1 MLGAR
6 ILRSDGNQ
14 GNVAGIMDPL
24 AREWLDYLSDAIE
37 ELLASH
43 RLDVMVTG
51 VQVSPR
57 WVRFK
62 LYLAPGTRI
71 ASVQNMAEELAMTLG
86 ASAIRL
92 TRGAGAL
99 MLEMPL
105 PNPQPVHLIA
115 LVNDVPMLPPVT
127 AILGL
132 SIEGEPY
139 TLPLMAPQVTHVL
152 IAGATGSGK
161 TELLRSM
168 LLSLALYNRPTH
180 VQLALIDPKR
190 RGLTPLADLPHLMAP
205 IATTPE
211 HAIILLEQV
220 VKEME
225 RRDAEGTSPT
235 PRIIV
240 AVDEVGDL
248 ITTGGKA
255 IENALVRLAQ
265 RGREAGIHL
274 ICSTQRPSAEAV
286 PSALKANLPARLIGR
301 VASGQEA
308 LTAGG
313 IPGTNAELLMGSG
326 DFVAII
332 GAQVTRFQ
340 AAYTSLPDIQYILTQ
355 LNAAPAQT
363 DEDAYALYD
372 DSSEADWPTP

>member
-1 MLGAR
+1 
-6 ILRSDGNQ
+6 
-14 GNVAGIMDPL
+14 MDSSG
-24 AREWLDYLSDAIE
+24 REWLDYLSDQVE
-37 ELLASH
+37 VLLGSH
-43 RLDVMVTG
+43 KLDVLVTG

-71 ASVQNMAEELAMTLG
+71 ASVQNVSEELAMTLG

-105 PNPQPVHLIA
+105 PNPQPVHLLA
-115 LVNDVPMLPPVT
+115 LVNETPMLPPVT

-139 TLPLMAPQVTHVL
+139 TLPFMAPEVTHVL
-152 IAGATGSGK
+152 IAGSTGCGK
-161 TELLRSM
+161 TELIRS
-168 LLSLALYNRPTH
+168 LLISLALYNRQTH
-180 VQLALIDPKR
+180 LQMALIDPKR
-190 RGLTPLADLPHLMAP
+190 RGFTPLTELPHLMAP

-211 HAIILLEQV
+211 DAVTLLNQV

-225 RRDAEGTSPT
+225 RRDQEDAPPI

-248 ITTGGKA
+248 ITTGGKE
-255 IENALVRLAQ
+255 IEAALVRLAQ

-274 ICSTQRPSAEAV
+274 ICSTQRPSADAV

-308 LTAGG
+308 LTAAG

-326 DFVAII
+326 DFVAVV

-340 AAYTSLPDIQYILTQ
+340 AAYTGLRDIQYIVSQ
-355 LNAAPAQT
+355 LNPAAQADAADVYVYYDEPT
-363 DEDAYALYD
+363 D
-372 DSSEADWPTP
+372 ADWPDNVS

>member
-1 MLGAR
+1 MEPF
-6 ILRSDGNQ
+6 Q
-14 GNVAGIMDPL
+14 
-24 AREWLDYLSDAIE
+24 REWLDYLSDAIE

-57 WVRFK
+57 WIRFK

-71 ASVQNMAEELAMTLG
+71 ASIQNVSEELAMTLG
-86 ASAIRL
+86 ASAIRF

-105 PNPQPVHLIA
+105 PNPQPVHLLA
-115 LVNDVPMLPPVT
+115 LVNDLPVLPPIT

-132 SIEGEPY
+132 SVEGEPY

-152 IAGATGSGK
+152 IAGATGCGK
-161 TELLRSM
+161 TELLRSI
-168 LLSLALYNRPTH
+168 LISLALYNRQTH
-180 VQLALIDPKR
+180 LQLVLIDPKR
-190 RGLTPLADLPHLMAP
+190 RGFTPLEGLPHLMHP
-205 IATTPE
+205 IATTPDD
-211 HAIILLEQV
+211 AIPLLNSI

-225 RRDAEGTSPT
+225 RRDQEGAVPT
-235 PRIIV
+235 RIIV

-248 ITTGGKA
+248 ITTGGKP

-301 VASGQEA
+301 VASAQEA
-308 LTAGG
+308 LTAAG
-313 IPGTNAELLMGSG
+313 ISSTNAEALMGSG
-326 DFVAII
+326 DFVSVI
-332 GAQVTRFQ
+332 GAQITRFQ
-340 AAYTSLPDIQYILTQ
+340 AAYTSLPDVQYILSQ
-355 LNAAPAQT
+355 LNAAPLPA
-363 DEDAYALYD
+363 DDYALYD
-372 DSSEADWPTP
+372 DSSEADWSTPQS